1 MRRRAGALL
10 IVAALVASVMALR
23 DATMSS
29 GGTAGP
35 GTAMEVVVRSHLVRR
50 PQSARLEMT
59 TNLIDVCGLEIS
71 SEVLDRTMEPIDS
84 GLYRFWLRP
93 APGDSDEREFRGCLE
108 DARVDH
114 LQLDV
119 LRMQRLDMEGLPEA

>member
-1 MRRRAGALL
+1 MRRKAGALL
-10 IVAALVASVMALR
+10 IVAALVASVVALR

-35 GTAMEVVVRSHLVRR
+35 GSAMEVVVRSHLVRE
-50 PQSARLEMT
+50 PPSSMLEMT

-71 SEVLDRTMEPIDS
+71 SQVLDRTVELIRPNV
-84 GLYRFWLRP
+84 YRFWLRP
-93 APGDSDEREFRGCLE
+93 APGNSDRREFRGCLE

-114 LQLDV
+114 LQLEV
-119 LRMQRLDMEGLPEA
+119 LRMERLDAEGLPQA